1 MQKLPLSI
9 TMNEL
14 NVNEK
19 FCYFSDSFPTGTEN
33 ASMIHA
39 GDLKL
44 YGSSCL
50 VLFYETFSTS
60 YRYTSLGYVEKPE
73 GLAEALGTGS
83 VHVDVFGS
91 E

>member
-1 MQKLPLSI
+1 
-9 TMNEL
+9 
-14 NVNEK
+14 
-19 FCYFSDSFPTGTEN
+19 
-33 ASMIHA
+33 MIHA

-60 YRYTSLGYVEKPE
+60 YRYTSLGYVENPE
-73 GLAEALGTGS
+73 GLAEVLGTGS
-83 VHVDVFGS
+83 AHVDVFGS